1 MKIKK
6 LIKALEKIEKKHGNI
21 SVEVLKNILDDKYKQ
36 YDSISGVYVVK
47 EPITKR
53 DRNPK
58 DKNFV
63 WLD

>member
-21 SVEVLKNILDDKYKQ
+21 NVEVLKNILDDKYKQ
-36 YDSISGVYVVK
+36 YDYISSIYTMK

-53 DRNPK
+53 NKNSK
-58 DKNFV
+58 DKIYV
-63 WLD
+63 WLE